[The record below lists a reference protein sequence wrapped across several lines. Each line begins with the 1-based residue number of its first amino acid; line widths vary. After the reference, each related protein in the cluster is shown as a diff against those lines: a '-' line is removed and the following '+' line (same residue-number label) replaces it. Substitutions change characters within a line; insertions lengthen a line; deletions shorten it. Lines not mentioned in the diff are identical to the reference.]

1 MISSTQGSG
10 LRTRLGSILVSS
22 VLLCPWK
29 LKHGQKFPVF
39 SFFLYFE
46 GHSSWCWFSLHP
58 LEKNVCVAKMESQ
71 ELAPG
76 DKITWN
82 RNNRRAK
89 GLASAVRHHHKPQSA
104 SQEGKWVSPLTS
116 VVMNP
121 EPCHPLRSLRV
132 HAWPGMGPPMW
143 GRARQLFFCP

>member
-10 LRTRLGSILVSS
+10 LKTRLGSILVSS

-39 SFFLYFE
+39 SFFPCFK
-46 GHSSWCWFSLHP
+46 GHSSWCWFFLHP
-58 LEKNVCVAKMESQ
+58 LEKNVCVPKIESQ

-82 RNNRRAK
+82 RRGK
-89 GLASAVRHHHKPQSA
+89 GLASAVRHHRKPRLA
-104 SQEGKWVSPLTS
+104 SQEGKWVSPLNS

-121 EPCHPLRSLRV
+121 EPCHPLRSLWVR
-132 HAWPGMGPPMW
+132 AWPGMGLPMW
-143 GRARQLFFCP
+143 GRARQLFFRP